1 MGAPELALLFVAAT
15 VAAAINAVAG
25 GGSLISFPA
34 LLVVGHSPMA
44 ANVTN
49 TVALWPGYAAGSW
62 AYRRELARQR
72 AAVARFWPAALSG
85 ALVGSVVLLATPE
98 STFEDVVP
106 FLVYFASATL
116 LLQRRLVPFADRH
129 RLRGAGARASV
140 ALHGS
145 VFSLAVYGAYF
156 GAGLGIL
163 LLALLLVMLPA
174 EVQEANALKGLLS
187 ALVNSIAVVWF
198 GLFGP
203 VVWPAAATMAVGSLL
218 GGYAGVGVA
227 RRLGA
232 ERLRWSVVAYG
243 LVVGTVL
250 LLRATQA

>member
-1 MGAPELALLFVAAT
+1 MDAPELVVLFAAAT

-34 LLVVGHSPMA
+34 LLVVGHPPMA

-72 AAVARFWPAALSG
+72 HLAARLWPAAFAG

-98 STFEDVVP
+98 STFEALVP
-106 FLVYFASATL
+106 FLIYFASATL
-116 LLQRRLVPFADRH
+116 LLQRRLVPLAERH
-129 RLRGAGARASV
+129 RLRGDGGRAAV
-140 ALHGS
+140 ALHTS

-163 LLALLLVMLPA
+163 LLALFLVMLPT
-174 EVQEANALKGLLS
+174 ETQEANALKGLLS

-198 GLFGP
+198 TLFGP
-203 VVWPAAATMAVGSLL
+203 VVWPAAATMVVGSLM

-232 ERLRWSVVAYG
+232 KRLRWAVVSYG
-243 LVVGTVL
+243 LIVGTVL
-250 LLRATQA
+250 LLRTIQA